1 MAVFLF
7 YGQEDYLID
16 KEIKKLK
23 SELLDSSFMSMAYKM
38 YDNPPF
44 QTLLECVQSAP
55 LMFGNTLALIYYDK
69 YLIGNKLSLDD
80 KQIEALD
87 YAFTNMSPS
96 VNIIFVCRIPRDEY
110 KKPDSRKK
118 LYKVLSKHSQVR
130 EFAQYKSYDKT
141 LFPPIIVNLV
151 KEKGLTISSKTVGF
165 LIAQLG
171 SNLTLID
178 SELEKL
184 KTAIHPKTTIDEASI
199 EKFCTSTDDI
209 FALADCILKQDKNEI
224 IRQYKLLTEKKHPLQ
239 IFAILQTNIR
249 ELLSIKLCSSQKMT
263 SSAIATKLKMNE
275 KRVYAL
281 QQKLS
286 NVSLERLIEIKEKLT
301 EAEFKIKATNQSEIS
316 ETVLEMVL
324 LS

>member
-69 YLIGNKLSLDD
+69 YLIGNKFSLDD
-80 KQIEALD
+80 KQIDALD
-87 YAFTNMSPS
+87 YAFSNMSPS
-96 VNIIFVCRIPRDEY
+96 VNIIFVCRISREEY

-118 LYKVLSKHSQVR
+118 LYKVISKYAQVQ
-130 EFAQYKSYDKT
+130 EFAQYKSYDKK
-141 LFPPIIVNLV
+141 FPPIIVNLA
-151 KEKGLTISSKTVGF
+151 KEKGLTISSKTVDF

-171 SNLTLID
+171 SSLSLID

-209 FALADCILKQDKNEI
+209 FSLADSILKQDKNEI
-224 IRQYKLLTEKKHPLQ
+224 IKQYNLLLEKKHPLL
-239 IFAILQTNIR
+239 IFSTLQTNFR
-249 ELLSIKLCSSQKMT
+249 ELFLVKLYSEQM
-263 SSAIATKLKMNE
+263 SASAVATKLKMNE
-275 KRVYAL
+275 FRVGII
-281 QQKLS
+281 QKKLL
-286 NVSLERLIEIKEKLT
+286 NVSLERLIEIKERLT
-301 EAEFKIKATNQSEIS
+301 EAEFKVKATSQSVIC

>member
-7 YGQEDYLID
+7 YGQEDFLMD

-23 SELLDSSFMSMAYKM
+23 GELLDSSFISMAYKM

-55 LMFGNTLALIYYDK
+55 LMFGNTLTLIYYDK
-69 YLIGNKLSLDD
+69 YLMGNKASLDD

-96 VNIIFVCRIPRDEY
+96 VNIIFVCRISRDEY

-130 EFAQYKSYDKT
+130 EFAQYKGYDKT
-141 LFPPIIVNLV
+141 FPPVIVNLA
-151 KEKGLTISSKTVGF
+151 KEKGLTISSKTVEF

-199 EKFCTSTDDI
+199 EKYCTSTDDI

-249 ELLSIKLCSSQKMT
+249 ELFSIKLYSEQMGT
-263 SSAIATKLKMNE
+263 SAIASKLKMNE
-275 KRVYAL
+275 FRVGIIL
-281 QQKLS
+281 KKLS
-286 NVSLERLIEIKEKLT
+286 NVSLQRLIEIKERLT
-301 EAEFKIKATNQSEIS
+301 EAEFKVKSSSQSEIS

>member
-7 YGQEDYLID
+7 YGQEDFLMD

-69 YLIGNKLSLDD
+69 YLIGNKASLDD

-87 YAFTNMSPS
+87 YAFSNMSPS
-96 VNIIFVCRIPRDEY
+96 VNIIFVCRISRDEY

-118 LYKVLSKHSQVR
+118 LYKVLSKHSQVQ
-130 EFAQYKSYDKT
+130 EFAQYKGYDKK
-141 LFPPIIVNLV
+141 FPPIIVNLA
-151 KEKGLTISSKTVGF
+151 KEKGLTISSKTVDF

-184 KTAIHPKTTIDEASI
+184 KTAIHPKTTVDEASI
-199 EKFCTSTDDI
+199 GKYCTSTDDI

-249 ELLSIKLCSSQKMT
+249 ELFSIKLYSEQMGA
-263 SSAIATKLKMNE
+263 SAIAAKLKMNE
-275 KRVYAL
+275 FRVGIIL
-281 QQKLS
+281 KKLS

-301 EAEFKIKATNQSEIS
+301 EAEFKVKATSQSEIS